1 MLRPPH
7 ANIARIYIF
16 LCIIGI
22 FISSCSPINPVEPSK
37 TFINN
42 RQQVLATFLVTIPKS
57 LPIDTSLNI
66 EWINPID
73 ARVPISER
81 VSLEKLDDF
90 HYQVDVP
97 VDKYALL
104 TYRYIIEGNVQT
116 IETGWDG
123 KPVPCRTFFITS
135 HSRIQD
141 NVIAFG
147 NEHVN
152 NPTGWIEGKITV
164 TDRSVPPSDIL
175 INIAGIIGVSQADGS
190 FHIRNIPTGTHNLTI
205 YSPDGTI
212 TPIQQ
217 QAIIEDGT
225 ITPLNVE
232 IPARKFVTAT
242 FILKTPQMTPAHANI
257 RIFGS
262 TTRLGN
268 THAGLFGGINP
279 APLLAPNLTR
289 QSSDEWILVINLPA
303 GEEIKYTY
311 SLGDPVINAE
321 QFLNNQV
328 PFRTI
333 LVPQE
338 DFVIEDKVQ
347 FWGSATVHPIS
358 VNFTPPPFTEDDDVI
373 QVQVFTDS
381 WSEPIPMWT
390 KENGEFSY
398 TYFPTSNNSGD
409 IRFRFCRSFHC
420 GLLTGETGGEFIGAI
435 NETEE
440 PQELSVIGS
449 SWINFQQPV
458 SPTVVDTG
466 DYKPEKSMY
475 TTGIEL
481 SDSFR
486 AGWVPLFPGTLKAIK
501 ELKANLI
508 IIPVSAT
515 FRSADPVWL
524 TSDLSMN
531 PSSQFIRQMANQARN
546 AGISV
551 YLQPVVTYASTAD
564 SFWNTFSKNEESW
577 DEWMLEISN
586 FFHQVIF
593 LAKEIQVDGVVIG
606 DETFSMVLAQSTEN
620 HLLAGQY
627 RSESKIIWDE
637 LIKGWVD
644 STEIPVYLGIR
655 LNDLIS
661 MDASSIQ
668 PFDGIYLLDLG
679 NIAIGSIEPVS
690 FAEKTARTLDDAVFP
705 IISGSKKKVLI
716 GLDYPST
723 IYIDSVCTAF
733 PSQCL
738 SPKLLNFP
746 APIQPDLEL
755 STATQT
761 SLYNAVMPEI
771 VKRDWI
777 EGIVSRRYLIPGGYQ
792 DQSSSI
798 IGKPASNV
806 VWYWFTAIN
815 DSLTN

>member
-1 MLRPPH
+1 MVRPPH
-7 ANIARIYIF
+7 AIIARILIF
-16 LCIIGI
+16 LCLTGI
-22 FISSCSPINPVEPSK
+22 FISNCNPLFPVEPS
-37 TFINN
+37 TSFLYN
-42 RQQVLATFLVTIPKS
+42 RQQVLATFLVIIPKP

-81 VSLEKLDDF
+81 VSMEKLDDL

-97 VDKYALL
+97 VDKFALL
-104 TYRYIIEGNVQT
+104 TYRYIVDGDVQA

-123 KPVPCRTFFITS
+123 KAVPCRTFFITT

-147 NEHVN
+147 NEHVD
-152 NPTGWIEGKITV
+152 NPTGWIDGKITV
-164 TDRSVPPSDIL
+164 TDLSVPTSDLL
-175 INIAGIIGVSQADGS
+175 INIAGITTVSQADGK

-217 QAIIEDGT
+217 QAIVEDGT
-225 ITPLNVE
+225 ITPLDVE

-242 FILKTPQMTPAHANI
+242 FILKTPENTPANADI

-262 TTRLGN
+262 TTRLGK

-279 APLLAPNLTR
+279 APLLAPSLSR
-289 QSSDEWILVINLPA
+289 QSSNEWMLVIKLPA

-321 QFLNNQV
+321 EFINNRG

-338 DFVIEDKVQ
+338 DFVIEDEVQ
-347 FWGSATVHPIS
+347 SWGSTNVLPIS
-358 VNFTPPPFTEDDDVI
+358 VNLTLPPFTEDDDVI
-373 QVQVFTDS
+373 QVQVFTDY

-420 GLLTGETGGEFIGAI
+420 GLLTSETGGEFIGAI

-440 PQELSVIGS
+440 PQEFSVIGS

-466 DYKPEKSMY
+466 DYKPEKSMFS
-475 TTGIEL
+475 TGIEL

-486 AGWVPLFPGTLKAIK
+486 AGWVPLFPGTLNAIK

-524 TSDLSMN
+524 TSDLSLN
-531 PSSQFIRQMANQARN
+531 PSIQSIRQMATQAKN
-546 AGISV
+546 AGFSV
-551 YLQPVVTYASTAD
+551 YLQPVLTYASTSD
-564 SFWNTFSKNEESW
+564 SFWNTFSKSEESW
-577 DEWMLEISN
+577 DEWMLEVSN

-593 LAKEIQVDGVVIG
+593 LANEIQAEGVVIG
-606 DETFSMVLAQSTEN
+606 DETFSMVVAQSIEN
-620 HLLAGQY
+620 QLLAGQY

-655 LNDLIS
+655 LTDLIS
-661 MDASSIQ
+661 MDATSIQ
-668 PFDGIYLLDLG
+668 PFDGIYLLDLD
-679 NIAIGSIEPVS
+679 NIAMGSIEPVS
-690 FAEKTARTLDDAVFP
+690 FADKTARTLDEIVFP

-716 GLDYPST
+716 GLDYSST
-723 IYIDSVCTAF
+723 KYSDSVCTAF
-733 PSQCL
+733 PSQCQ

-755 STATQT
+755 SMATQT

-771 VKRDWI
+771 IQRDWI

-798 IGKPASNV
+798 RGKPASDV
-806 VWYWFTAIN
+806 VWYWFTTIN